1 MLTFVLGLGQAFQ
14 MYGKLPY
21 LRWLLPNAP
30 YNPEA
35 ATTAWYMPKALPNA
49 MKPRVPGDVDE
60 PSEGDDEAGIMQ
72 SVAALDVVV
81 RGEIDRG
88 IPPHRIVVGGFS
100 QGCAISLV
108 WGLCGKE
115 RNNVAGVVP
124 LSGYFPLA
132 DRISALRQAAGY
144 SAEPEKDQE
153 SKKWFIAH
161 GLKDALVPVALF
173 KHQAEELGKWVHE
186 REVVEGH
193 VYENMAHNTV
203 NAELRDMLIWLEK
216 LIPADG

>member
-1 MLTFVLGLGQAFQ
+1 
-14 MYGKLPY
+14 MYGKLSY

-30 YNPEA
+30 YNMEA

-49 MKPRVPGDVDE
+49 MKPRVPGDLDE
-60 PSEGDDEAGIMQ
+60 VSEDDDEAGIMK
-72 SVAALDVVV
+72 SVAALDAVV

-88 IPPHRIVVGGFS
+88 VPPHRIVVGGFS

-132 DRISALRQAAGY
+132 DRISALRKAAGY
-144 SAEPEKDQE
+144 SAEPEKDKE
-153 SKKWFIAH
+153 TKKWFIAH

-173 KHQAEELGKWVHE
+173 KHQAEELGKWVNE

-216 LIPADG
+216 IIPADG